1 MSTPVRARSTNRRP
15 RSSRDPARSAGSGGS
30 AGSSLRAAGER
41 ARQVDSRPPGRR
53 WPWVLAVVLLLA
65 LAAGGTYV
73 VRSTAL
79 FSVTQVAV
87 VGAGER
93 LSTQVQQ
100 ALAGEVGTPLIR
112 VDTAGVRATVADLPD
127 VAAVTVGR
135 SWPHTLT
142 VSVTPRV
149 PVAVTN
155 ANGAWW
161 LMDAD
166 GLPYRTTPDKPPKL
180 TSVELAAP
188 GPGDPATMAALC
200 VVQALPATMPT
211 AVQAVRAES
220 PYRVVLRLVD
230 QRSVIWGDCS
240 NSPRKAAVLPVMLAQ
255 PGTVFDLSDPSM
267 VSVK

>member
-1 MSTPVRARSTNRRP
+1 MTTTATRRP
-15 RSSRDPARSAGSGGS
+15 RSS
-30 AGSSLRAAGER
+30 GSSSESSTRQAGRADR
-41 ARQVDSRPPGRR
+41 VRSRRVDSRPPRRR
-53 WPWVLAVVLLLA
+53 WPWVLALVLVLAVV
-65 LAAGGTYV
+65 GGATYV
-73 VRSTAL
+73 LRSTSL
-79 FSVTQVAV
+79 FAVRDVAV

-93 LSTQVQQ
+93 LTTQVQQ
-100 ALAGEVGTPLIR
+100 AVAAELGTPLIR
-112 VDTAGVRATVADLPD
+112 VDTAGAQATVAALPD

-161 LMDAD
+161 LMDAA
-166 GLPYRTTPDKPPKL
+166 GLPYRTTPDKPAKL
-180 TSVELAAP
+180 TSVELASP

-200 VVQALPATMPT
+200 VVQALPAQLPT

-220 PYRVVLRLVD
+220 PYQVVLRLAD

-240 NSPRKAAVLPVMLAQ
+240 NSVRKAAVLPVVLAQ

-267 VSVK
+267 VTVK